1 MTVSVRASR
10 CLEFLIALA
19 LIAAMVG
26 RAHADEQL
34 PKPDSEDARAHFD
47 AGNKAFRGAQA
58 RTDPTVQRTE
68 YEEAIKEYLAG
79 LAIETKFHYSF
90 YWNLGHAYRQLGEYT
105 RADYFYTKFLD
116 FAPARFTLHRTAAE
130 DFRRMMRA
138 EMDKAATLAEP
149 TAPAPAPLHDLA
161 TPASAR
167 PQPLPVATDIA
178 VADPWYRDRTGWIL
192 AGAGAASL
200 GVGIWSLASASGLRD
215 EADMEPRETRRDEL
229 RAQASTRDTIG
240 YVAGAAGIV
249 ALGTGV
255 VKLTINPMKRSAGT
269 GVRVTVGPRWISVQG
284 RF

>member
-138 EMDKAATLAEP
+138 ELDKAASLAEP
-149 TAPAPAPLHDLA
+149 TGPAPDPIRESANHATDKPSPPPRIIAPPPWYADRLGWVLVGGGALGVLGGGGFLLSGASLHDQA
-161 TPASAR
+161 ADEDRQS
-167 PQPLPVATDIA
+167 
-178 VADPWYRDRTGWIL
+178 VADDLRDRADQRVVIGAVTGSVGL
-192 AGAGAASL
+192 ALLAV
-200 GVGIWSLASASGLRD
+200 GVIKLARTDS
-215 EADMEPRETRRDEL
+215 
-229 RAQASTRDTIG
+229 QATSPSIQ
-240 YVAGAAGIV
+240 
-249 ALGTGV
+249 
-255 VKLTINPMKRSAGT
+255 
-269 GVRVTVGPRWISVQG
+269 VTVGPSSFFLRGS
-284 RF
+284 F